1 MKKPLAKACSDRRA
15 FLKLLGILSTY
26 PTVGISSVL
35 AKSGEKKNLQ
45 SGTSLSKEG
54 DSNLVI
60 SAFDDY
66 SGQHFIGVYDESQ
79 SRWLARVAVSQRYH
93 ACACM
98 GSEDQY
104 QLIFV
109 ARRPGN
115 QAILLNLA
123 NQRVIELTATAGRHF
138 FGHAAIDRHGTVWFT
153 ENDYQNNRGL
163 LVGRAGKQLEHQVA
177 SIDLG
182 GLGPHELT
190 FLSDGV
196 TAVVGLGGIETHP
209 DFPRKKLN
217 LDTMQ
222 SELLLVDTATRMV
235 VNRATPPD
243 PQLSLR
249 HLDRSERDQI
259 VIAAQYQGP
268 NYEQFPLVYSY
279 DSESGLQAMDAPEQ
293 VWRSMNQ
300 YIASV
305 QIHSSNN
312 EVLVTCPRSNAVHR
326 FSLNTLVWLDTY
338 KLADPGGV
346 CLDSQGN
353 YLVSSGTGKI
363 VCLSSNNGRLT
374 LERESRVGDTR
385 WDNHM
390 DRVVFAK
397 A

>member
-1 MKKPLAKACSDRRA
+1 VKKDRFPGRSDRRA
-15 FLKLLGILSTY
+15 FLKLLG
-26 PTVGISSVL
+26 VL
-35 AKSGEKKNLQ
+35 ASYPAASISIARAERNDEQGRLLDDFLV
-45 SGTSLSKEG
+45 GATSP
-54 DSNLVI
+54 NLVI
-60 SAFDDY
+60 SAFDDF
-66 SGQHFIGVYDESQ
+66 SGQHFIGAYDESQ
-79 SRWLARVAVSQRYH
+79 SRWVARVAVSRRYH
-93 ACACM
+93 ACTCRNT
-98 GSEDQY
+98 DDHN
-104 QLIFV
+104 QLVFV

-123 NQRVIELTATAGRHF
+123 TRRVVELAAPEGRHF
-138 FGHAAIDRHGTVWFT
+138 FGHAAIDRDGTVWFT

-163 LVGRAGKQLEHQVA
+163 LVGRAGEELEQQVA
-177 SIDLG
+177 SIDLEG
-182 GLGPHELT
+182 IGPHELA
-190 FLSDGV
+190 FLSDGI

-222 SELLLVDTATRMV
+222 SEILLVNTERREV
-235 VNRATPPD
+235 VHRDQPPN

-249 HLDRSERDQI
+249 HLDRNERDQI

-268 NYEQFPLVYSY
+268 SYEQFPLVYSY
-279 DSESGLQAMDAPEQ
+279 HSERGLQAMDAPEQ

-305 QIHSSNN
+305 QIHTSNN

-326 FSLNTLVWLDTY
+326 FSLTTLVWLDTY

-353 YLVSSGTGKI
+353 YLVSCGTGKI